1 MTFFWSEIGSGFG
14 DPDGTPLPRIP
25 RSTPRCKPIKKNE
38 KSDLKINNYSV
49 KTGPLADNYSHWV
62 AALEFVTR
70 AVQLVAKTAVVKWY
84 ALFTVG
90 FTLIVCKEMGFSSR
104 LCQLTYCWFSH
115 GVTIDPT
122 EILLSRCIR
131 SSS

>member
-25 RSTPRCKPIKKNE
+25 RSTPRCKPIKKKE

-70 AVQLVAKTAVVKWY
+70 AVQLVAKTAVVKW
-84 ALFTVG
+84 
-90 FTLIVCKEMGFSSR
+90 
-104 LCQLTYCWFSH
+104 
-115 GVTIDPT
+115 
-122 EILLSRCIR
+122 
-131 SSS
+131 